1 MGGGWLFLQRRRH
14 PCQFPC
20 LSLSCLIPPPSL
32 QSPSSL
38 APALL
43 MIPRQEAALA
53 WGSKVISLVFLC
65 RFLLFLCHCLSLKP
79 SSLENQWH
87 PLITISIKVEH
98 ERNWLEYQTLLCLY
112 FFFFFALSKYATGT
126 IWGRLPPPCQPPLL
140 LSMGLCLPLQ
150 IVCQHWI
157 TRRYLRGHRTFKTC
171 GPFNSYEWG
180 LPPRV
185 YTDIL
190 KHITMI
196 NNNGIM

>member
-112 FFFFFALSKYATGT
+112 FFIFFCSIKICYRNHMRQAPTSLSTPTFTLDGTVSSSADCLSALN
-126 IWGRLPPPCQPPLL
+126 
-140 LSMGLCLPLQ
+140 
-150 IVCQHWI
+150 H
-157 TRRYLRGHRTFKTC
+157 
-171 GPFNSYEWG
+171 
-180 LPPRV
+180 
-185 YTDIL
+185 
-190 KHITMI
+190 
-196 NNNGIM
+196 